1 MLLSPIEGSP
11 AAAILAYCFSSMSM
25 TLVNKYV
32 VSGNEWNLNFFYL
45 LVQVCNQL
53 SGLALV
59 CGVHRVSRLAD
70 PIFHFVFGEKAIVG
84 TVAILVLKRLG
95 LMANLRP
102 YETKKARACRFRST
116 QSSHRSFML
125 ADSSTPPGFP
135 ISLLLVGMIY
145 TSIQALQFLS
155 VPVYTIFKNL
165 TIIAI
170 AYGEALGL
178 SGGNSGHGVTR
189 LALLSFALM
198 VLSSVVAAWDDIQS
212 VVASAGDDAAKS
224 DVTATTLTLNSGYF
238 WMGLNI
244 LCAAAYALR
253 NRRVMVT
260 ADLKSIDVMFY
271 NNLLSIPILLVCSSL
286 LEDWSASNVQRN
298 FPTATRHH
306 LAAGMVYSGLV
317 AILISYCTPWC
328 IRATSS
334 TTYAMAGALNKLPVA
349 VLGIVFF
356 ASPVTV
362 AGAAAIFIGVL
373 SGVVYTLAKTRE
385 TTPRGRPM
393 MEPIL
398 PLQDTRQKV

>member
-1 MLLSPIEGSP
+1 MLLSQIEGSP

-70 PIFHFVFGEKAIVG
+70 PIFHFVFGGKAIVG

-102 YETKKARACRFRST
+102 YETKKARAW
-116 QSSHRSFML
+116 
-125 ADSSTPPGFP
+125 FP

-155 VPVYTIFKNL
+155 LPVYTIFKNL

-212 VVASAGDDAAKS
+212 VVASAGDDAAKP
-224 DVTATTLTLNSGYF
+224 DVTATVSTLNSGYF

-253 NRRVMVT
+253 NRRVMVK

-271 NNLLSIPILLVCSSL
+271 NNLLSIPILLVCSGL

-298 FPTATRHH
+298 FPMAARNH

-334 TTYAMAGALNKLPVA
+334 TTYAMVGALNKLPVA
-349 VLGIVFF
+349 ILGIVFF
-356 ASPVTV
+356 ASPVTIAGMV
-362 AGAAAIFIGVL
+362 AILIGVL
-373 SGVVYTLAKTRE
+373 SGVVYTWTKSRE
-385 TTPRGRPM
+385 TPSRGPPM
-393 MEPIL
+393 GEPIL
-398 PLQDTRQKV
+398 PLQQDTRQKL